1 MIEHRHDVLEQGMKT
16 ETDKLLELLQSNTSL
31 TQQDKEL
38 TDEVA
43 RLTREIH
50 TLLTEQREAT

>member
-1 MIEHRHDVLEQGMKT
+1 VT
-16 ETDKLLELLQSNTSL
+16 LLQSNTRL
-31 TQQDKEL
+31 TEQDKEL

-50 TLLTEQREAT
+50 ALLTRER